1 MTNQIGD
8 VAGSSL
14 EALAEF
20 LTAIEAPDFSGGE
33 MVAPPA
39 KNGVLQMPY
48 AKYAAVVSRFHKAAY
63 ENGWV
68 LRDFDWME
76 WAKSKEAHML
86 RGDKGAVEH
95 ASASQLMKL
104 LTVCIRSERFCE
116 GALLDA
122 FEAGLVLRVVR
133 RAQVLAGN
141 ERPAHRR

>member
-1 MTNQIGD
+1 MENQIG
-8 VAGSSL
+8 GLSPSPL
-14 EALAEF
+14 QALASFLSEF
-20 LTAIEAPDFSGGE
+20 EASDFFGGE
-33 MVAPPA
+33 MVAPLA

-48 AKYAAVVSRFHKAAY
+48 AKYTAVVSRFHKAAY

-86 RGDKGAVEH
+86 RGDKQAVEH

-133 RAQVLAGN
+133 RAQVLAGD
-141 ERPAHRR
+141 ECPANRL